1 MGSENE
7 LTPEQK
13 LKGALIFKYLQTGK
27 IPQRKGLFK
36 TLFYL
41 AGESKSFGS
50 ILMTSSSTTLK
61 RPLIDRTIEIKVI
74 INFPEQLPKIISNL
88 EDIFKKFLI
97 NFEINVRE
105 FSNYLTIY
113 YSSANIQWAL
123 IDEELRQNHK
133 DNITEQSGFP
143 KIKNYQLCKTKSN

>member
-88 EDIFKKFLI
+88 EDIFKKESPSSFILVSPLGLVPNMEKVVELCDKYDVTLFEDVCESMGSKYNNKFLRI
-97 NFEINVRE
+97 
-105 FSNYLTIY
+105 SN
-113 YSSANIQWAL
+113 NI
-123 IDEELRQNHK
+123 I
-133 DNITEQSGFP
+133 
-143 KIKNYQLCKTKSN
+143 

>member
-1 MGSENE
+1 MASENE

-27 IPQRKGLFK
+27 VPQRKGLFR

-41 AGESKSFGS
+41 AGESASFGA

-61 RPLIDRTIEIKVI
+61 RPLIDRTIEIKL
-74 INFPEQLPKIISNL
+74 INSHEQLPKTISNL

-97 NFEINVRE
+97 NFEISIRE

-143 KIKNYQLCKTKSN
+143 KIKNYKLCKTKSN